1 MLKKIIKTIRKKRK
15 QVHFK
20 YNQGEKMAEKFEE
33 IAVVVDQNALG
44 SGIYDLTLKTKNI
57 AKAAKA
63 GQFVSVYSN
72 DRSKLLPRPI
82 SLCGI
87 DRDEDTIRLVYR
99 VTGENTGTEE
109 FSKLV
114 MGDRIRILGPL
125 GNGFTVEPGKKA
137 FLIGGGIGVPPML
150 QLAKDINSG
159 VVHTSGAVDTN
170 TQEKGQT
177 EEKQINGHGKKICD
191 MNIIMGYRDENT
203 FLLDEFKEQADSFV
217 ATEDGSVGT
226 KGNVIDAIKEN
237 GLEADVVYAC
247 GPMPMLRAL
256 KAYAM
261 EHDME
266 CYVSME
272 ERMACGIGACLACV
286 CKTKDKDAHS
296 NVNNKRICKEGPV
309 FNAKEVEL

>member
-1 MLKKIIKTIRKKRK
+1 
-15 QVHFK
+15 
-20 YNQGEKMAEKFEE
+20 MAEKFEE

-72 DRSKLLPRPI
+72 DKSKLLPRPI

-114 MGDRIRILGPL
+114 MGDKIRILGPL

-150 QLAKDINSG
+150 QLAKNINSG
-159 VVHTSGAVDTN
+159 VVQTSGAVDTN

-237 GLEADVVYAC
+237 GLEADVIYAC

-256 KAYAM
+256 KSYAM